1 MILNGNI
8 WQTDRGGKE
17 NVFVQVLIHTL
28 GMRICVFIEK
38 KNKKKGTDVGVIPS
52 IIKKKHS
59 VCVSVSVK
67 QPATI

>member
-1 MILNGNI
+1 MRDIEWEHL
-8 WQTDRGGKE
+8 TDRGGKE

-38 KNKKKGTDVGVIPS
+38 KKKKRYRCRSDS
-52 IIKKKHS
+52 KYHKKNHS

-67 QPATI
+67 QPARI